1 MKSIFVFVCILVV
14 VFNAQIL
21 FAQTNPTIKKNEKVE
36 IENKSSFDK
45 FYERLKIGY
54 FGAYSGSSL
63 GEWDHRAL
71 DVHGT
76 KDKSYVQNLFNQ
88 LSFNYNFGAKLGFII
103 NPRWTTNL
111 ASTKGY
117 SEGSRGLLA
126 IEDTLAGFQGV
137 IFTSED
143 KKFNWWLRAA
153 LRLPTSP
160 GSRDA
165 DITYQ
170 PDFANNLSYDF
181 DKTWQVGAFIVYRH
195 WVFENKY
202 NFDRYRIYTAPFVQY
217 AMDDTARIQ
226 VWWETLADNRTEIKN
241 GKKVSLLKE
250 ELQDVFVGYSKDIT
264 PQFNIF
270 PYIGFMLNTNYAYD
284 RPADAMYLAAW
295 ISYQIK

>member
-21 FAQTNPTIKKNEKVE
+21 LAQTKSEIKKNEKVE
-36 IENKSSFDK
+36 EKSSFDK
-45 FYERLKIGY
+45 FYDNLRIGY

-63 GEWDHRAL
+63 GEWDHQAL
-71 DVHGT
+71 DVHG
-76 KDKSYVQNLFNQ
+76 DKKPDYVQNLFNQ
-88 LSFNYNFGAKLGFII
+88 LSFNYNFGAKMGFIL

-117 SEGSRGLLA
+117 ARGSRGLLA
-126 IEDTLAGFQGV
+126 IEDMLAGFQGV
-137 IFTSED
+137 IVTSED

-153 LRLPTSP
+153 LRLPTSR

-170 PDFANNLSYDF
+170 PDLANNFSYDF
-181 DKTWQVGAFIVYRH
+181 DKTWQVGAFVVYRH
-195 WVFENKY
+195 WVFENRY
-202 NFDRYRIYTAPFVQY
+202 NFNRYRIYTAPFVQY
-217 AMDDTARIQ
+217 AMDDSSRIQ
-226 VWWETLADNRTEIKN
+226 VWWETMADHNGQENKLAM
-241 GKKVSLLKE
+241 KE
-250 ELQDVFVGYSKDIT
+250 LLQDIFVGYNKDIT

-270 PYIGFMLNTNYAYD
+270 PYIGFMLNTTYAYEK
-284 RPADAMYLAAW
+284 PADAMYLAAW